1 MTQEVTLRGKE
12 ASYLGSRKQRASM
25 SNSMS
30 TSVEL
35 MLLTIEEF
43 RQCQQMSSVK
53 GQAVNV
59 LGFHR
64 KISVAALLL

>member
-1 MTQEVTLRGKE
+1 MTQEVTLKGKE

-25 SNSMS
+25 PNSMS

-43 RQCQQMSSVK
+43 RQCQQTFSVK
-53 GQAVNV
+53 GQAVNI

-64 KISVAALLL
+64 